1 MQSAKQSPM
10 HGTYMGGAKGVLAV
24 NKIRQITPESGMALP
39 LWRSQFLS
47 NVRVFPCYFKPA
59 TTLIAVYSR

>member
-1 MQSAKQSPM
+1 MEYTW
-10 HGTYMGGAKGVLAV
+10 GFAKGILTV

-47 NVRVFPCYFKPA
+47 NVRVFRVI
-59 TTLIAVYSR
+59 LNL